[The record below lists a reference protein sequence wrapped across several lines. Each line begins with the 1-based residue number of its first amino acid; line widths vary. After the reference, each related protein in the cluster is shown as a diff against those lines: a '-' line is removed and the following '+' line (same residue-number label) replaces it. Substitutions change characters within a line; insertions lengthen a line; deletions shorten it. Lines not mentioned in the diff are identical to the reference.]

1 MLWVYRSLLF
11 QTASATSPLPLTT
24 RSINLF
30 AYPLFQLYF
39 LTMAKTTSKGAKKA
53 TKAPKKA
60 GGGSRKKRVKSYS
73 SYIDLLGP

>member
-1 MLWVYRSLLF
+1 
-11 QTASATSPLPLTT
+11 
-24 RSINLF
+24 
-30 AYPLFQLYF
+30 
-39 LTMAKTTSKGAKKA
+39 MAKTTSKGAKKA